1 MRVPTLK
8 RSMSAFAISGGA
20 VLLFGIGC
28 YTAGARVNTTKSIP
42 VGLYWLTSTPVVKG
56 AYVIFCPPQ
65 IGVFDEAKQ
74 RGYIGAGFCP
84 GGYGYMMKKVL
95 AAKDDAVAVT
105 SAGVMVNGEL
115 LPLSVPL
122 TVDNAGQALPRYQA
136 DHYTLGNTELL
147 LMSDVSGTSFDG
159 RYYGPVNR
167 EQIKGV
173 IRPVLTW

>member
-1 MRVPTLK
+1 MRIPTLK
-8 RSMSAFAISGGA
+8 RSMAAVAIGGAA

-42 VGLYWLTSTPVVKG
+42 VGLYWMTEAPVEKG

-65 IGVFDEAKQ
+65 VGVFDEAKQ

-84 GGYGYMMKKVL
+84 GGYGYMMKKIL

-105 SAGVMVNGEL
+105 PAGVTVNGQL

-122 TVDNAGQALPRYQA
+122 AADNTGQALPRYQSSE
-136 DHYTLGNTELL
+136 YILGNTELL

-173 IRPVLTW
+173 IRPILTW